1 MAGSRI
7 PGWPVMALRP
17 CGKEH
22 AVSTLEISVA
32 AGEAGPVMT
41 LAGEADLTSAAA
53 LGEALAAQLSGAR
66 QLTVDLSGLRFAD
79 SASVRALVLAGRALA
94 GRGGG
99 LVLLRPQPAV
109 ARVLAPDGRGPGG
122 HGPGAGR
129 PRRRAAGHVTGGLA
143 GRTVRRPARLRRA
156 L

>member
-1 MAGSRI
+1 
-7 PGWPVMALRP
+7 
-17 CGKEH
+17 
-22 AVSTLEISVA
+22 VSTLEISVA

-41 LAGEADLTSAAA
+41 LAGEADVTNAAA

-94 GRGGG
+94 ERGGG

-109 ARVLAPDGRGPGG
+109 ARVLALLGVDQAITVRGQASL
-122 HGPGAGR
+122 GAG
-129 PRRRAAGHVTGGLA
+129 PQGT
-143 GRTVRRPARLRRA
+143 
-156 L
+156 